1 MFLYGKNSVLER
13 LKANPKS
20 IKQVFLS
27 DNFSSPVI
35 EKIIASQKILL
46 KRVSQNQLRKVKYAD
61 SLGGIVAEVDK
72 FQYAEIDDLIDQ
84 PKDKQLSLIFL
95 DRVFDPQNLGA
106 ILRVAACFGGF
117 AVVIPKHKACQVTDT
132 VLHVAQGAEN
142 YIPVAMVPNIT
153 NILLQAKKSGYWVV
167 GAFSRE
173 EQDINN
179 ATLPFPICCVFG
191 SEASD
196 IRYGIKK
203 YIDFK
208 IHIPMAGVPLSLN
221 VSSACTVFCYEISR
235 QKKTISLENKQ

>member
-20 IKQVFLS
+20 IRQVFLD

-35 EKIIASQKILL
+35 EKIIASQKIPLR
-46 KRVSQNQLRKVKYAD
+46 RVSKNQLRKVKYAD

-72 FQYAEIDDLIDQ
+72 FQYTDIDDLINQ

-106 ILRVAACFGGF
+106 ILRIAACFGGF

-153 NILLQAKKSGYWVV
+153 NILLGAKKSGYWVV

-173 EQDINN
+173 GQDINN
-179 ATLPFPICCVFG
+179 TVLPFPLCCVFG

-203 YIDFK
+203 HVDFK
-208 IHIPMAGVPLSLN
+208 AHIPMAGVPLSLN
-221 VSSACTVFCYEISR
+221 VSSACAVFCYEITR
-235 QKKTISLENKQ
+235 QKTILVKGK